1 MALGEQLEAD
11 LRQALR
17 AGDGIRLSTIR
28 LTRAAIQNA
37 EIDKQRVLSDEEIQ
51 DIIVGEVKRRR
62 EAIEAYQRGGREDLA
77 HKESLEMAILMQYL
91 PPPLAEDDLRRIIH
105 DVLTELGAG
114 APADAGRVMAVVM
127 PRVKR
132 RADGAVVSRLVRESL
147 RA

>member
-28 LTRAAIQNA
+28 LTRAAIKNA
-37 EIDKQRVLSDEEIQ
+37 EIDKQRALSDEEIQ

-62 EAIEAYQRGGREDLA
+62 EAIEAYHRGGREDLA
-77 HKESLEMAILMQYL
+77 HKESLEMAILTQYL
-91 PPPLAEDDLRRIIH
+91 PPPLAEEDLRSIIREI
-105 DVLTELGAG
+105 VTELGAG
-114 APADAGRVMAVVM
+114 APGDAGRVMAAVM

-132 RADGAVVSRLVRESL
+132 RADGGAVSRLVREML
-147 RA
+147 RG